1 MKNITFITD
10 AGTDNNIS
18 GVVTWLLNTK
28 RELEK
33 KDYKITLIEPK
44 QFTNFPLPSYP
55 EIKIALLSRNA
66 MESMIAESKP
76 DFIHIATEGPLGLVA
91 RAACQKNSWK
101 FTTFY
106 HTRLPEYLHVRFR
119 TFKGIT
125 YQYMRWFHQASACTM
140 VSTNSLKKELEERSF
155 ERVALVPMGVDI
167 ELFQRNQ
174 SAVKPDNLQK
184 PIFTY
189 LGRVAPEKNIEAFLE
204 CSLPGSKLIIGD
216 GPAREALELKYKHNA
231 IFVGYKKGQEIIDL
245 LSISDVFVFPSKT
258 DTFGLTIIEALA
270 CGLPTAAYDVQGPN
284 DIIEN
289 GVDGY
294 LGENLEENAKK
305 CLTIDST
312 MCTKK
317 AKKYSWTH
325 SAESFL
331 EHLAGIN

>member
-1 MKNITFITD
+1 MKNIIFITD
-10 AGTDNNIS
+10 AGIDNNIS
-18 GVVTWLLNTK
+18 GVVTWLLNTQ

-33 KDYKITLIEPK
+33 KDYKITFIEPK

-66 MESMIAESKP
+66 MENMITESKP

-91 RAACQKNSWK
+91 RAVCQKNAWK

-140 VSTNSLKKELEERSF
+140 VSTNSLKKELEERGF

-167 ELFQRNQ
+167 ELFQRNPN
-174 SAVKPDNLQK
+174 AIKPDNLQK

-216 GPAREALELKYKHNA
+216 GPARETLETKYKHSA
-231 IFVGYKKGQEIIDL
+231 TFVGYKKGKEIIDL

-305 CLTIDST
+305 CLTINPA

-331 EHLAGIN
+331 EHLIGIN